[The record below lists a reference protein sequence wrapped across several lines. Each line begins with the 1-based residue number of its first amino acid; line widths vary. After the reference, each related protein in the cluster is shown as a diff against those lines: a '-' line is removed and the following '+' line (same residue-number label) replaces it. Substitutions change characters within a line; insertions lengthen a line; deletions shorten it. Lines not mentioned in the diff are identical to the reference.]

1 MYDAVRY
8 IQMWSILKLRP
19 LVERATGRLNVV
31 QAPVDGDLAPSL
43 NASADDR
50 SLDGDGQLSAQNT
63 DVQVFA
69 QQAAGPRPPKD
80 PSKPKSI
87 DTLYKSALP
96 PSPGGNGP
104 GNEFCRSILEG
115 RSSHINARAEL
126 GRLRFR
132 SAPTAAHRRDQAS
145 QPDRH
150 LRGHHRGAQSVQLP
164 VPLLRR
170 VAQRQRPVAPF
181 DLEEVERSL
190 SAIPAKLVVISFDA
204 GGGEPT
210 IHPQFPEL
218 LRLCATRGPVSFPT
232 NNSPEPGAL
241 AAERRRK
248 AYLYPGGA
256 PPGGRGAPR
265 QVRAARALPDRGRLR
280 VFEPLR
286 VASGADTQNPEV
298 QEVLRRHGRAV
309 HAGLVHRRVQ
319 EGQRYP
325 HAYRRKRRRC
335 SV

>member
-1 MYDAVRY
+1 
-8 IQMWSILKLRP
+8 MWSILKLRP
-19 LVERATGRLNVV
+19 LVDRATGRLNVV
-31 QAPVDGDLAPSL
+31 QAPVDGELAPSL

-87 DTLYKSALP
+87 DTLYKKCIAAIAR
-96 PSPGGNGP
+96 GEQGRAI
-104 GNEFCRSILEG
+104 EFCQSIL
-115 RSSHINARAEL
+115 RVDPAHINARAEL
-126 GRLRFR
+126 GRLRFVQPPQPLIDEIR
-132 SAPTAAHRRDQAS
+132 HRNPIDICEVIIEVRNPCNYRCHYCVGLHND
-145 QPDRH
+145 
-150 LRGHHRGAQSVQLP
+150 
-164 VPLLRR
+164 
-170 VAQRQRPVAPF
+170 RPVAPF

-232 NNSPEPGAL
+232 NNS
-241 AAERRRK
+241 
-248 AYLYPGGA
+248 
-256 PPGGRGAPR
+256 
-265 QVRAARALPDRGRLR
+265 
-280 VFEPLR
+280 
-286 VASGADTQNPEV
+286 QNPERWLPRDV
-298 QEVLRRHGRAV
+298 AKRIYIRAALHPEAEERLDKYVRHARYLIE
-309 HAGLVHRRVQ
+309 AGCEFSSLFVSHPERIPKIPKYRKFFADMGVPFTPVSFIGEY